1 MNRLTHHFKCI
12 VTALGVAV
20 GFSLPLAAQEATL
33 DELYQLLLEA
43 DEGGTH
49 RLEERIAA
57 EWDKSGSP
65 AMDLLLRRGQEAMEA
80 GQPDIAV
87 DHFSALVDHA
97 PDFASGYYGRA
108 SSYYALGLIGP
119 AMEDLRTTLQLNPRH
134 FDAMRGVAA
143 LMEEGER
150 PEDALRLYRMIA
162 EINPHSPEVQA
173 ELARLELQL
182 EGQTL

>member
-1 MNRLTHHFKCI
+1 M
-12 VTALGVAV
+12 
-20 GFSLPLAAQEATL
+20 
-33 DELYQLLLEA
+33 DELYQLLREA
-43 DEGGTH
+43 DEDGVH
-49 RLEERIAA
+49 RIEERIEA

-97 PDFASGYYGRA
+97 PEFASGYYGRA
-108 SSYYALGLIGP
+108 SAYYALGLTGP
-119 AMEDLRTTLQLNPRH
+119 ALEDLRSTLLLNPRH

-143 LMEEGER
+143 LLEEGER
-150 PEDALRLYRMIA
+150 PEDALRLYQMIA

-173 ELARLELQL
+173 DLDRLKLQL
-182 EGQTL
+182 EGQAL